1 MACQEGAAD
10 VLVAYPM
17 VGANARRVR
26 KIAHQFLRAR
36 PAPGSAM
43 QSISISIPALLSAI
57 AMLQQLSRAIV
68 LHCRVSHAGS

>member
-43 QSISISIPALLSAI
+43 QSISISIPAPRLAAQSDQRTGERVKLL
-57 AMLQQLSRAIV
+57 LR
-68 LHCRVSHAGS
+68 